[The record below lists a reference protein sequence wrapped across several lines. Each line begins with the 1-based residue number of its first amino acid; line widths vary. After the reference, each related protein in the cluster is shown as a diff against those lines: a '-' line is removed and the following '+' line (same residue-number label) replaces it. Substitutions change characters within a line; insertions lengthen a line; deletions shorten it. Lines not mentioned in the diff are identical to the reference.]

1 MPFCFE
7 CGKTVSS
14 SAPTC
19 PHCGAFEPAIDE
31 ATRNSINEKAAA
43 EINSINEKASA
54 ENWESI
60 GLFILIAVIGGLA
73 YYAFS

>member
-1 MPFCFE
+1 MALVKCFE
-7 CGKTVSS
+7 CGKTVST

-19 PHCGAFEPAIDE
+19 PHCGAFEPAIDP
-31 ATRNSINEKAAA
+31 ATR
-43 EINSINEKASA
+43 NSINEKASA

-60 GLFILIAVIGGLA
+60 GLFILIAVVGGLA